1 MHKHIYPSPLLRLFL
16 IIPSFL
22 VFPSSPHAL
31 FPSRG
36 CCHNSP
42 WAQGGGVIPSDRRRG
57 KQRLIRYRLLI
68 PSRISWRCCSC
79 FRALV
84 ITTHSFFR
92 LPLPQRYLHP
102 QKQTHALRH
111 AHIISIVLCFYF
123 FSHPLLATIVPIS
136 FSHFVS
142 VYINS
147 VIFRTSL
154 LSLYALLSRFS
165 SFPCLHSIFVF
176 LPVVSLSFL
185 LFPLLLNFSS
195 LFCLSFPLTSS
206 FLCNCFLASLF
217 SCLSSVTAI
226 PFSAMPL
233 LNPSPF
239 PLHPLC
245 HLLSL
250 SSDVRVYPTPS
261 PVNRYLFKHQ
271 TSCR

>member
-123 FSHPLLATIVPIS
+123 FLIRYSQPSFPSLFLILFQSTSIPLS
-136 FSHFVS
+136 
-142 VYINS
+142 S
-147 VIFRTSL
+147 VILFFPCMHSSL
-154 LSLYALLSRFS
+154 AFPLSLVSTPFS
-165 SFPCLHSIFVF
+165 FF
-176 LPVVSLSFL
+176 FL
-185 LFPLLLNFSS
+185 LF
-195 LFCLSFPLTSS
+195 LSHSSS
-206 FLCNCFLASLF
+206 FLFF
-217 SCLSSVTAI
+217 
-226 PFSAMPL
+226 
-233 LNPSPF
+233 
-239 PLHPLC
+239 
-245 HLLSL
+245 
-250 SSDVRVYPTPS
+250 
-261 PVNRYLFKHQ
+261 
-271 TSCR
+271 